1 MALLDINWNPGRREL
16 RQFAGLWILFF
27 GSVGAYCRWVSAAPT
42 AATVVWIVAAL
53 GLVGLAAPH
62 VMRPIYVV
70 WMALALPIGWTVS
83 HLVLILIYF
92 GVIAP
97 VGFTMRLFGYDP
109 MKRSYDRSLASY
121 WVDHD
126 PAGEPAR
133 YFKQY

>member
-27 GSVGAYCRWVSAAPT
+27 ALVGAYCRWVSASPT
-42 AATVVWIVAAL
+42 AATVFWIVAVF
-53 GLVGLAAPH
+53 GLVGLVAPG
-62 VMRPIYVV
+62 VMRPIYLV

-83 HLVLILIYF
+83 HLVLVLVYY
-92 GVIAP
+92 GVLTP
-97 VGFTMRLFGYDP
+97 VGFAMRLFGYDP
-109 MKRSYDRSLASY
+109 MKRSYDRSAKSY

-126 PAGEPAR
+126 PAAEPSR